1 MPKQVVKQK
10 ELMILVSALLAF
22 VILIS
27 LTTFYYRSDK
37 KDETTE
43 EEEPITAEATI
54 SSGEQTESSEDQP
67 ESEMIGSEVFFTT
80 PTAADILTEIRNAD
94 PYAEQPE
101 FSELPPVKVMWSG
114 YYFSDQQPVE
124 IDDEIIIQLDVDESG
139 FGVILVCTIQK
150 ADYPEV
156 LALTDAQQLWVAGQI
171 TEIETEG
178 TGTVHIA
185 VEYIRFEETPNS
197 TAAPSPQ

>member
-1 MPKQVVKQK
+1 MAKQAIKQK

-27 LTTFYYRSDK
+27 LTTFYYRSEK
-37 KDETTE
+37 EDEPVE
-43 EEEPITAEATI
+43 KEEPITAEATI
-54 SSGEQTESSEDQP
+54 SSGEQTESSKEQP
-67 ESEMIGSEVFFTT
+67 ESEMIGSQVFFTT

-94 PYAEQPE
+94 PYAEKPE
-101 FSELPPVKVMWSG
+101 FSKLPPVKVMWSG

-124 IDDEIIIQLDVDESG
+124 RDDEIIIQLDVDENG
-139 FGVILVCTIQK
+139 FGVILICTIQK
-150 ADYPEV
+150 ADYPEI
-156 LALTDAQQLWVAGQI
+156 LELTDAQQLWVAGQI

-185 VEYIRFEETPNS
+185 VEYVRFEETPNS
-197 TAAPSPQ
+197 SAAPSAQ